1 MSNSILGGR
10 YQIISHLGGGGF
22 GQTYLAEDV
31 HLPGKPYCVVKQ
43 LNPQF
48 QGTSFGQEAKRLFD
62 REAQVLYNLDSDSV
76 GTAECEIPRLLACF
90 EEEGEFYLVQE
101 FIEGNDLKQ
110 ELESTSYLSED
121 RVIDLLYDI
130 LHVLI
135 SIHHEN
141 IVHRD
146 IKPANIIKRQSDS
159 SARLRHRKFILID
172 FGAATEINTK
182 TANDSHHRSLTIP
195 ICTPGYTPEEQLRGK
210 PCFSSDIYA
219 LGMTAIQ
226 SLTGLHPVDIPED
239 SQQRK
244 LIWRD
249 KVQVNLGLANILDKM
264 VASDS
269 RKRYQSAQEVLNEL
283 NKLNLS
289 HNKSIELAHK
299 IPKSTIRYFPK
310 LQLQFTK
317 IIVNILAI
325 LLVFT
330 ASYFISQ
337 SCLNKFSHQKFCQ
350 VSNVPDGLFNYGGST
365 VWVSIRKEID
375 SVIQKELPNFRL
387 RYTPPDYNAPSS
399 RAGIR
404 MLLNNQIDFAQSAVL
419 INEEEYQLA
428 KERGIMLEQIPIG
441 IDAPAIAVHP
451 SLNIPGLTVEQFH
464 KIYTGKITNWNQIGG
479 PNLEIIPY
487 GKIGRDIGNH
497 IILLPTTT
505 EAFRKVA
512 NNPGG
517 IYYTSATLVLSQCTV
532 KPLPVGINLDRL
544 IPPYKQPFVAQNQC
558 LQKHNQVNMPAFNSG
573 AYPLSR
579 RLSVV
584 IKQNS
589 KRQQKA
595 GEAYANLLLTN
606 QGQELIEKV
615 GFLRIR

>member
-22 GQTYLAEDV
+22 GQTYLAEDL
-31 HLPGKPYCVVKQ
+31 HLPGKPYCVVKK
-43 LNPQF
+43 LNPQW
-48 QGTSFGQEAKRLFD
+48 QTTSFGQEAKRLFD
-62 REAQVLYNLDSDSV
+62 REAQVLYNLDSDNLATVFRSS
-76 GTAECEIPRLLACF
+76 EIPRLLACF
-90 EEEGEFYLVQE
+90 EEAGEFYLVQE
-101 FIEGNDLKQ
+101 FIEGKDLKQ
-110 ELESTSYLSED
+110 ELESIPHLSED

-130 LHVLI
+130 LDALI
-135 SIHHEN
+135 SIHHKN

-159 SARLRHRKFILID
+159 KFILID
-172 FGAATEINTK
+172 FGAATEINAK
-182 TANDSHHRSLTIP
+182 TTNYPHHRSLTIP

-210 PCFSSDIYA
+210 PCFGSDIYA

-249 KVQVNLGLANILDKM
+249 KIQVNPSLANILDKM

-269 RKRYQSAQEVLNEL
+269 RKRYQSAQDVLNEL
-283 NKLNLS
+283 NQLNLS
-289 HNKSIELAHK
+289 NKKSIELAHN
-299 IPKSTIRYFPK
+299 ISSSIIRYLPK

-317 IIVNILAI
+317 NIVAI
-325 LLVFT
+325 LVIFILFI

-350 VSNVPDGLFNYGGST
+350 VSNVPDGLFNYGGSS

-399 RAGIR
+399 RTGIQ
-404 MLLNNQIDFAQSAVL
+404 MLLDNQIDFAQSAVL

-428 KERGIMLEQIPIG
+428 KERGIRLEQIPIG

-451 SLNIPGLTVEQFH
+451 SLNIPGLTIEQFH

-497 IILLPTTT
+497 IILLATTN

-532 KPLPVGINLDRL
+532 KPLPVGINLERL
-544 IPPYKQPFVAQNQC
+544 IPPYKQPFVEQNQC
-558 LQKHNQVNMPAFNSG
+558 LQKHNQVNMPAFESG
-573 AYPLSR
+573 QYPLSR
-579 RLSVV
+579 RLSVA
-584 IKQNS
+584 IKKNS

-606 QGQELIEKV
+606 QGQDLIEKV